1 MILVNIIHGFLHGF
15 TTGVREAVL
24 NLEYVKYL
32 NRTVVTQLSCRSY
45 WLCDCTLAHYSL
57 VIILSV
63 LQWAVIC
70 LSNIQ
75 IYSTVNTLHTS
86 QIQRLKKRIEPR
98 GWYTTFCQ
106 VPPIPCSC
114 NPLFVNHKGYFFRKL
129 VFFIYL
135 GTPKNFFDPYKPYLA
150 IKTQHFFLGGV
161 ILQKLFTPSY
171 SFEVLELTKSG
182 SNKM

>member
-57 VIILSV
+57 VIFIILSV

-75 IYSTVNTLHTS
+75 IYSTVITLHTS
-86 QIQRLKKRIEPR
+86 QIQSIIFLNKDFRWPN
-98 GWYTTFCQ
+98 
-106 VPPIPCSC
+106 S
-114 NPLFVNHKGYFFRKL
+114 YFFGIISPIISETLLYCVSAKVLKGLPKCLLHLL
-129 VFFIYL
+129 VL
-135 GTPKNFFDPYKPYLA
+135 
-150 IKTQHFFLGGV
+150 V
-161 ILQKLFTPSY
+161 S
-171 SFEVLELTKSG
+171 
-182 SNKM
+182 